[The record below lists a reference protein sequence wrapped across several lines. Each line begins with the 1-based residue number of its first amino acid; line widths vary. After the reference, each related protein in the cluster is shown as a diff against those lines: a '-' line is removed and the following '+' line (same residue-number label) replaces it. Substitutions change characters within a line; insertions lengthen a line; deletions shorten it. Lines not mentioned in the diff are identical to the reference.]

1 MAEAPSNM
9 SGKGK
14 DSKELFTKGKDF
26 LDMYSKVA
34 EFTRELM
41 EENHRLQGRINE
53 LIGEREMALAEGA
66 GDPAVAEL
74 VRRLEELK
82 KEKQDLVNQYRQVE
96 EENKDFLFRYREIEA
111 ENNNLANLYVA
122 SYQLHSTLDL
132 DEVLSIIT
140 EIIIN
145 LIGAQVF
152 GIMIINN
159 KRQELEP
166 MKTEGMPLSALPLVR
181 IGEGIIGQVAQSGQ
195 AYYRESP
202 DPTLPINPLHPMVC
216 VPLSVEEN
224 IIGVIVVYQLLP
236 QKERL
241 VKIDFDLFNLLA
253 GHAATAIF
261 SSKLYSDSIR
271 KQKTIKGFIDLM
283 IHPEDGRT

>member
-1 MAEAPSNM
+1 MPGTTDAGSRP
-9 SGKGK
+9 K
-14 DSKELFTKGKDF
+14 DPRELFTKGKDF

-41 EENHRLQGRINE
+41 DENSRLQSRINE
-53 LIGEREMALAEGA
+53 LISERELALAEGA
-66 GDPAVAEL
+66 GDPAVSEL
-74 VRRLEELK
+74 VRHLEELK
-82 KEKQDLVNQYRQVE
+82 KEKLSILNQYRQVE
-96 EENKDFLFRYREIEA
+96 EENKDFLHRYREIES

-152 GIMIINN
+152 GILILNH
-159 KRQELEP
+159 KHSDLEP
-166 MKTEGMPLSALPLVR
+166 MKSEGMPLSALPMVK
-181 IGEGIIGQVAQSGQ
+181 IGEGVIGRVAKSGEVF
-195 AYYRESP
+195 YRENP
-202 DPTLPINPLHPMVC
+202 DRNLPLDPLMPMVA
-216 VPLSVEEN
+216 VPLSVESN

-236 QKERL
+236 QKEKL
-241 VKIDFDLFNLLA
+241 VKIDYDLFNLLA

-261 SSKLYSDSIR
+261 SSKLYGDSVR
-271 KQKTIKGFIDLM
+271 KQKTIKGFIDLL
-283 IHPEDGRT
+283 IHPGDETQH